1 MIAGM
6 ATHTSITDF
15 LNLTIK
21 QFTQV
26 FLSIIGVLEKRKNQ

>member
-6 ATHTSITDF
+6 MTHTSITDL

-26 FLSIIGVLEKRKNQ
+26 FLSIINVMEKRKNQ